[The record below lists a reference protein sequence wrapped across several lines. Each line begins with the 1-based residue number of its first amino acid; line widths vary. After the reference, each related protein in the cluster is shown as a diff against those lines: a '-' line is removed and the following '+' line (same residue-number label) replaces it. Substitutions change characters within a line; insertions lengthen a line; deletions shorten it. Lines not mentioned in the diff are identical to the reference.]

1 MSGREGMNPEDAIA
15 RIAVEYIEMPDLKL
29 TVQQASRLWN
39 MPTAVATAALSSLVA
54 RGFLTETRSGAYLRN
69 ASGPSLRKAS

>member
-1 MSGREGMNPEDAIA
+1 MSGREVISREDAIA

-39 MPTAVATAALSSLVA
+39 LPVAMATAALSSLAA
-54 RGFLTETRSGAYLRN
+54 RGFLVETRRGAYLRS